1 MIDSPHPHP
10 GRWPRALKRLLDI
23 AAAGAGVFL
32 FAPLL
37 MGVALLVLLTDGFP
51 LLYHEH
57 RVGRGGR
64 TFPLYK
70 FRTLHTGHATERSVA
85 PEDDP
90 RITRT
95 GLWLRR
101 WRLDEFPQ
109 LFNVLYGHMS
119 LVGPRPMPL
128 LHAQALPIPQ
138 CEMILSVRPGVTDT
152 AAIHFLAEDA
162 VLAGHEDAEAL
173 YLERFLPAKASM
185 QIDSLQHWSLGG
197 DIKTVWRTLAVLWSH
212 AAREQSAQAMRH
224 LLAGGAPRDVSRDA

>member
-1 MIDSPHPHP
+1 MIGSPHPD
-10 GRWPRALKRLLDI
+10 RWSRALKRPLDI

-37 MGVALLVLLTDGFP
+37 LAVALLVLLTDGFP

-64 TFPLYK
+64 TFSLYK
-70 FRTLHTGHATERSVA
+70 FRTLRTGHAQERSVA

-90 RITRT
+90 RITRI

-109 LFNVLYGHMS
+109 LFNVLCGHMS
-119 LVGPRPMPL
+119 LVGPRPMPG
-128 LHAQALPIPQ
+128 LHAQALHMAQ
-138 CEMILSVRPGVTDT
+138 REKILSVRPGVTD
-152 AAIHFLAEDA
+152 AAAVHFLAEDA
-162 VLAGHEDAEAL
+162 VLAGHTDAETL
-173 YLERFLPAKASM
+173 YLECFLPAKASM

-197 DIKTVWRTLAVLWSH
+197 DIKTLWRTLALLWSR
-212 AAREQSAQAMRH
+212 AAREESAQAMRH
-224 LLAGGAPRDVSRDA
+224 LLENNSPPV